1 MDKLQNP
8 QCGQIKI
15 MKSTQVDKL
24 ELSSPHKWT
33 SLLLSLQVDKL
44 QNLQCGQIKI
54 MKSTQVDSLLLS
66 SQTEK
71 FITKSKKWMN

>member
-1 MDKLQNP
+1 
-8 QCGQIKI
+8 

-54 MKSTQVDSLLLS
+54 MKSTQVD
-66 SQTEK
+66 EFIIK
-71 FITKSKKWMN
+71 FANGQVYYKVQKVDELRL